1 MSAARRPSRGKART
15 RPVDP
20 ARRVAYDALRAVTA
34 AGAYAN
40 LVLPELLAERRLDTR
55 DAAFATELVNGTCR
69 LQGTY
74 DAVIQRAS
82 GRPLS
87 SLQPAVV
94 DVLRLGAH
102 QVLSMR
108 VPAHAAVAASVDLVA
123 NAVGE
128 RATGVVNAVLRR
140 VSERDLD
147 AWMDLLAAGL
157 TGVEEAAVRQHH
169 PRWVA
174 QAFSDVLGPV
184 GAERVMEADNR
195 PPVTALA
202 VRPGLAS
209 VAELVAEGAR
219 PGSWSPYA
227 ALVSGS
233 PSGLAA
239 VREGRAGV
247 QDEGSQLVALA
258 LSRVD
263 APTGPWLDLC
273 AGPGGKA
280 GLLAGLALQQGA
292 DLVANEITP
301 HRAELVTKTLAA
313 ARDQAIATGL
323 TLEVRTGD
331 GREIGQA
338 EPAAYDRV
346 LVDAPCTGLGAL
358 RRRPEARWR
367 RTPGDVAALAP
378 LQRELLASALDAVA
392 PGGVVAYATCSPHL
406 AETRFVVDDLLKAHP
421 DMEQLDAREVVAAVS
436 TGWADLLGPGPAVQL
451 WTHLHGTDAM
461 YLALLRK
468 RAVVAG

>member
-280 GLLAGLALQQGA
+280 ALLTGLAAGQGQP
-292 DLVANEITP
+292 LVASERQP
-301 HRAELVTKTLAA
+301 HRAQLVAKALRGYAGRRGPGGIDLSPLAVA
-313 ARDQAIATGL
+313 ADGTRGPWQPATF
-323 TLEVRTGD
+323 
-331 GREIGQA
+331 A
-338 EPAAYDRV
+338 RV
-346 LVDAPCTGLGAL
+346 LADVPCTGLGAL
-358 RRRPEARWR
+358 RRRPDSRWR
-367 RTPGDVAALAP
+367 HRPEDLDELVP
-378 LQRELLASALDAVA
+378 LQRALLAAAIDATMS
-392 PGGVVAYATCSPHL
+392 GGVVAYATCSPHT
-406 AETRFVVDDLLKAHP
+406 AETEEVVEAVTADRDDVEVLEAWRYLSEVDDI
-421 DMEQLDAREVVAAVS
+421 AR
-436 TGWADLLGPGPAVQL
+436 GPYIQL
-451 WTHLHGTDAM
+451 WPHRHSTDAM
-461 YLALLRK
+461 FCALLR
-468 RAVVAG
+468 RR